1 MNGQAR
7 RIFELQ
13 RLEKKRAKTNSPQK
27 GKIFA
32 FTSGKGGTGK
42 TFLAVN
48 IAASLAKQGQKV
60 LLIDFD
66 YNLSN
71 VHILLDVIPEKTLS
85 LFFLNK
91 ELLPNLITEVEPNLP
106 CIFGDS
112 GLQDFP
118 KLTVGAIANF
128 FDQLRRIEHLFDF
141 ILVDTASGSNTE
153 TLEILSYADQ
163 CVLITSPEPTS
174 VMDAYA
180 VLKLL
185 NGCGFTGRK
194 NIIVNK
200 SEDKNTADIT
210 FLNLKTAVDHFLKIE
225 IKFLG
230 FVNNDA
236 AVSRSI
242 MAQTP
247 LINRQPDSSIALQ
260 INELAAN
267 LVKNIHVANIQQA
280 GQIQF

>member
-1 MNGQAR
+1 MNGQAG

-13 RLEKKRAKTNSPQK
+13 RLEKKRAKTNSPQN
-27 GKIFA
+27 GKIFS

-48 IAASLAKQGQKV
+48 IATSLAKQGKKV

-71 VHILLDVIPEKTLS
+71 VHILVDVIPEKTLS

-91 ELLPNLITEVEPNLP
+91 ELLPNLITEIEPNLS

-118 KLTVGAIANF
+118 KLTEGAIANF

-141 ILVDTASGSNTE
+141 IFVDTASGSNKE

-163 CVLITSPEPTS
+163 CILITSPEPTS

-185 NGCGFTGRK
+185 NGIGFTGRK

-200 SEDKNTADIT
+200 SEDKNIADIT

-247 LINRQPDSSIALQ
+247 LFKDEPESGITLQ

-280 GQIQF
+280 G

>member
-1 MNGQAR
+1 MNGQAG

-13 RLEKKRAKTNSPQK
+13 RLEKKRAKTNSPQN
-27 GKIFA
+27 GKIFS

-48 IAASLAKQGQKV
+48 IATSLAKQGKKV

-71 VHILLDVIPEKTLS
+71 VHILVDVIPEKTLS

-91 ELLPNLITEVEPNLP
+91 ELLPNLITEIEPNLS

-118 KLTVGAIANF
+118 RLTEGAIANF

-141 ILVDTASGSNTE
+141 IFVDTASGSNKE

-163 CVLITSPEPTS
+163 CILITSPEPTS

-185 NGCGFTGRK
+185 NGIGFTGRK

-247 LINRQPDSSIALQ
+247 LFKDEPESGITLQ

-280 GQIQF
+280 G

>member
-1 MNGQAR
+1 MNGQAGR
-7 RIFELQ
+7 VFELR
-13 RLEKKRAKTNSPQK
+13 RLEKKSARINPPQQ

-48 IAASLAKQGQKV
+48 IAEALANKGKKV

-71 VHILLDVIPEKTLS
+71 VHILVDVLPEKTLS

-91 ELLPNLITEVEPNLP
+91 NLLPDLITEVEPNLSF
-106 CIFGDS
+106 IFGDS
-112 GLQDFP
+112 GLEDSP
-118 KLTVGAIANF
+118 KLSEGAIAHF
-128 FDQLRRIEHLFDF
+128 FEQLRRIEHLYDF
-141 ILVDTASGSNTE
+141 IFVDTASGTSRE
-153 TLEILSYADQ
+153 MMEVLSHVDQ
-163 CVLITSPEPTS
+163 TILITTPEPTS

-185 NGCGFTGRK
+185 NGTGFSGRK

-242 MAQTP
+242 MAQIP
-247 LINRQPDSSIALQ
+247 LVKQSADSRIAKQ
-260 INELAAN
+260 VNDLAAN
-267 LVKNIHVANIQQA
+267 LTKNIQVANIQQA
-280 GQIQF
+280 G

>member
-1 MNGQAR
+1 MNGQAG

-13 RLEKKRAKTNSPQK
+13 RLEKKRAKTNSPQN
-27 GKIFA
+27 GKIFS

-48 IAASLAKQGQKV
+48 IATSLAKQGKKV

-71 VHILLDVIPEKTLS
+71 VHILVDVIPEKTLS

-91 ELLPNLITEVEPNLP
+91 ELLPNLITEIEPNLS

-118 KLTVGAIANF
+118 KLTEGAIANF
-128 FDQLRRIEHLFDF
+128 FDLLRRIEHLFDF
-141 ILVDTASGSNTE
+141 IFVDTASGSNKE

-163 CVLITSPEPTS
+163 CILITSPEPTS

-185 NGCGFTGRK
+185 NGIGFTGRK

-247 LINRQPDSSIALQ
+247 LFKDEPESGITLQ
-260 INELAAN
+260 INNLAVN

-280 GQIQF
+280 G

>member
-1 MNGQAR
+1 MNGQAG

-13 RLEKKRAKTNSPQK
+13 RLEKKRAKTNSPQN

-48 IAASLAKQGQKV
+48 IATSLAKQGQKV

-71 VHILLDVIPEKTLS
+71 VHILRDVIPEKTLS

-91 ELLPNLITEVEPNLP
+91 ELLPNLITEVEPNLS

-118 KLTVGAIANF
+118 KLTVGSIANF
-128 FDQLRRIEHLFDF
+128 FDQLRRVEHLFDF
-141 ILVDTASGSNTE
+141 ILVDTASGSNAE
-153 TLEILSYADQ
+153 TLEILSHADQ

-185 NGCGFTGRK
+185 NGIGFTGRK

-247 LINRQPDSSIALQ
+247 LINYQPDSSITLQ
-260 INELAAN
+260 INELASN

-280 GQIQF
+280 G

>member
-1 MNGQAR
+1 MNGQAG

-13 RLEKKRAKTNSPQK
+13 RLEKKRAKVNSPQN

-48 IAASLAKQGQKV
+48 IATSLAMMGKKV
-60 LLIDFD
+60 LLVDFD

-71 VHILLDVIPEKTLS
+71 IHILVDVIPEKTLS
-85 LFFLNK
+85 LFLLNK
-91 ELLPNLITEVEPNLP
+91 ELLPDLITDIEPNLS

-118 KLTVGAIANF
+118 KLSGGAIDNF
-128 FDQLRRIEHLFDF
+128 FDQLRRIEHVFDF
-141 ILVDTASGSNTE
+141 IFVDTASGSNKE
-153 TLEILSYADQ
+153 TLEILSHADQ

-185 NGCGFTGRK
+185 NGIGFTGRK

-200 SEDKNTADIT
+200 SDEKNTADIT

-230 FVNNDA
+230 FLNNDA
-236 AVSRSI
+236 SVSRSI

-247 LINRQPDSSIALQ
+247 LIKQAPESIITLQ
-260 INELAAN
+260 IKELAVN
-267 LVKNIHVANIQQA
+267 LVNNIHVANIQQA
-280 GQIQF
+280 G

>member
-1 MNGQAR
+1 MNGQAG

-13 RLEKKRAKTNSPQK
+13 RLEKKRAKVNSPQN

-32 FTSGKGGTGK
+32 FSSGKGGTGK
-42 TFLAVN
+42 SFLAVN
-48 IAASLAKQGQKV
+48 VATSLAMKGKKV
-60 LLIDFD
+60 LLVDFD

-71 VHILLDVIPEKTLS
+71 VHILVDVIPEKTLS

-91 ELLPNLITEVEPNLP
+91 ELLPHLITEVEPNFS

-118 KLTVGAIANF
+118 KLTDGAIDNF
-128 FDQLRRIEHLFDF
+128 FEQLRRIEHLYDF
-141 ILVDTASGSNTE
+141 IFVDTASGSNKE
-153 TLEILSYADQ
+153 TLEILSHADQ
-163 CVLITSPEPTS
+163 CILITSPEPTS

-185 NGCGFTGRK
+185 NGIGFTGRK

-230 FVNNDA
+230 FLNNDA
-236 AVSRSI
+236 SVSRSI

-247 LINRQPDSSIALQ
+247 LVKHAPDSTITFQ
-260 INELAAN
+260 IHELAVN

-280 GQIQF
+280 

>member
-1 MNGQAR
+1 MNGQAGR
-7 RIFELQ
+7 VFELR
-13 RLEKKRAKTNSPQK
+13 RLEKKSARINPPQN

-48 IAASLAKQGQKV
+48 IAAALANKGKKV

-71 VHILLDVIPEKTLS
+71 VHILVDVLPEKTLS
-85 LFFLNK
+85 LFFMNK
-91 ELLPNLITEVEPNLP
+91 NLLPDLITEVEPNLSF
-106 CIFGDS
+106 IFGDS
-112 GLQDFP
+112 GLEDSP
-118 KLTVGAIANF
+118 KLSDGTIAHF
-128 FDQLRRIEHLFDF
+128 FEQLRRIEHLYDF
-141 ILVDTASGSNTE
+141 ILVDTASGTSRE
-153 TLEILSYADQ
+153 MMEILSHVDQ
-163 CVLITSPEPTS
+163 TILITTPEPTS

-185 NGCGFTGRK
+185 NGTGFIGRK

-242 MAQTP
+242 MAQIP
-247 LINRQPDSSIALQ
+247 LVKQSADTRIAKQ
-260 INELAAN
+260 INDLAAN
-267 LVKNIHVANIQQA
+267 LIKNIQVANIQQA
-280 GQIQF
+280 G